1 MLSFQLEN
9 FVLLFLSLA
18 LFISDMLLSLA
29 YVMQG
34 FASKL
39 TSKMARVKLAQP
51 NLMDRLYTVT
61 WLLVGL
67 AGIWLVG
74 LKISVISISIF
85 LSFKSGAD
93 LGSRIAYGFHDIS
106 LLDGQSIT
114 KKIIGKAVGIAALP
128 SVFFLVI
135 WKVFQRILSSLA
147 SELLGVG
154 VDVLTLSLWIA
165 GLAFGLLYGILR
177 SRGES
182 GILLRGELALV
193 LGFKLARE

>member
-1 MLSFQLEN
+1 MLFFQVEN
-9 FVLLFLSLA
+9 LVLLFLSLA

-29 YVMQG
+29 YIMQG
-34 FASKL
+34 FASRL
-39 TSKMARVKLAQP
+39 TSKMARVRLAQP
-51 NLMDRLYTVT
+51 NLMDRSYTIA
-61 WLLVGL
+61 WLLAGI

-74 LKISVISISIF
+74 LKISTISILYS
-85 LSFKSGAD
+85 SPSKSGAD
-93 LGSRIAYGFHDIS
+93 LGSRIAYGFHDMS
-106 LLDGQSIT
+106 LLEGKSIA
-114 KKIIGKAVGIAALP
+114 KRIIRKAVGIAALP